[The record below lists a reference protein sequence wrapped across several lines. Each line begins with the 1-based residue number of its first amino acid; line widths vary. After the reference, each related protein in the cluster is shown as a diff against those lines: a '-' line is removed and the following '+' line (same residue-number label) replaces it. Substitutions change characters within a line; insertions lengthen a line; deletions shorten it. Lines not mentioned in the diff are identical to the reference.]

1 MSKKHEKTIVILFFF
16 NHMVVLKRT
25 DLFKRR
31 EGRRREN
38 LLGAGVFGNSL
49 GAFRDG
55 VFGQFTGQEET
66 DGRLDLAARDGRA
79 LVVVGQT
86 RRLTGDA
93 FKDVVDERVHDG
105 HGLGRDA
112 SVGVD
117 LLQHFVDV
125 NGVAFLP
132 LALLL
137 LAIAF
142 RDVLLSLAG
151 LLCCFTANLWR
162 HFD

>member
-1 MSKKHEKTIVILFFF
+1 
-16 NHMVVLKRT
+16 MVVLKRT
-25 DLFKRR
+25 DWFKRR

-38 LLGAGVFGNSL
+38 LLGAGVLGDSL

-55 VFGQFTGQEET
+55 VFGQFTGQKET

-137 LAIAF
+137 LAIAL
-142 RDVLLSLAG
+142 RDVLLGLAG
-151 LLCCFTANLWR
+151 LLCCFTANLR
-162 HFD
+162 GHFD

>member
-1 MSKKHEKTIVILFFF
+1 MTVVILLFF

-55 VFGQFTGQEET
+55 VLGQFTGQEET

>member
-1 MSKKHEKTIVILFFF
+1 MTVVILLFF